1 MTDKRF
7 QHFPSGNNNITTIL
21 QPPVAA
27 EAMQPSC
34 PSSVTAMQKFMFE
47 FGSDGN
53 IHSVSFLGNL
63 SHEDIRLMLE
73 SVRRELYADCGSAI
87 YSYLKQNNMPYSSL
101 KTEMIPLNN
110 QEIMERARRFLQSC
124 SPEDFDVRI
133 CRTDNYYAVMDQQ
146 VRTPDGGCEGCYYAV
161 RKSADNGGFQ
171 YRIVGQTYACSRPD
185 DTDHGYFAVRTGRD
199 SQKFLNLDTKT
210 GEPVFPSFG
219 CIDIMGILINIDSIM
234 TSGQAKK
241 IAVK

>member
-34 PSSVTAMQKFMFE
+34 PSSVTAMQKFVFE

-73 SVRRELYADCGSAI
+73 SVRQELYADCGSAI
-87 YSYLKQNNMPYSSL
+87 HLYLERKNIPYSNL
-101 KTEMIPLNN
+101 KTDMYSLSH
-110 QEIMERARRFLQSC
+110 QEIMDRANRFLQSC
-124 SPEDFDVRI
+124 DSEGFDAHI
-133 CRTDNYYAVMDQQ
+133 CKTDNYYAVTDQQ
-146 VRTPDGGCEGCYYAV
+146 VRTPGGGCEGCYYAV
-161 RKSADNGGFQ
+161 RKSEDNGGFH
-171 YRIVGQTYACSRPD
+171 YRIVGQTYACSRSE
-185 DTDHGYFAVRTGRD
+185 DTAHGYFAVRTGRD
-199 SQKFLNLDTKT
+199 SQKFFNLDTKT

-219 CIDIMGILINIDSIM
+219 CIDIMGVLINIDSIM
-234 TSGQAKK
+234 TSGQAKR